1 MQLPPMRDNATEET
15 ETVQDAPLGAAIAQL
30 HHTYIVSQ
38 TREGLVI
45 VDQHAAH
52 ERILYEQ
59 VKAALSRG
67 GVARQMLL
75 IPELVE
81 LSESAADA
89 LIARREEWM
98 KLGLVIGQFGSTA
111 IVVREI
117 PALLGD
123 TNISGLIRDLADDV
137 CALDVGLALSETLE
151 SILSTM
157 ACHGSVRAGRAL
169 THAEMNALLRQM
181 EATPIQGNVTMADQP
196 MSHSNEQ
203 KLKNSSAD
211 GKYLSSR
218 NRQPGDNRDHPG

>member
-1 MQLPPMRDNATEET
+1 MQLPTMMRDNATEET
-15 ETVQDAPLGAAIAQL
+15 AHDAPLGAAIAQL
-30 HHTYIVSQ
+30 HHTYIVAQ

-89 LIARREEWM
+89 LIVRREEWM
-98 KLGLVIGQFGSTA
+98 QLGLVIEQFGSTA

-123 TNISGLIRDLADDV
+123 TNIIGLIRDLADDV

-181 EATPIQGNVTMADQP
+181 EATPYSGQCNHGRPTYVALKRAEI
-196 MSHSNEQ
+196 E
-203 KLKNSSAD
+203 KLF
-211 GKYLSSR
+211 GR
-218 NRQPGDNRDHPG
+218 R